1 MRHFGKLL
9 VCSFMVCSFMI
20 CLFPLLGVAA
30 AELEVLSVKVQKAPE
45 VDGAGQDAVW
55 AKVKPVTV
63 KDSASG
69 TNVLIRSVYTE
80 DQVFFLVQFSDSAEN
95 FLHKPWVWNAA
106 EKKYESGSHR
116 EDTFVFK
123 WNMMDHDVNLSNFS
137 DDDYRADV
145 WYWKANRTN
154 SAGYADDKS
163 QVLAA
168 QPIEKSTELTS
179 TSGKARHLGRYSDA
193 GKAAYKELKELTEY
207 QGDLVDRYP
216 ASTPEGSRADVH
228 AKGTWKGGFRTV
240 EYARALN
247 TGHDDDLQFEP
258 ASGKGYLFG
267 VSIFS
272 LYGRP
277 HIVNSPNFYGRG
289 RISEPLRLKF
299 Q

>member
-1 MRHFGKLL
+1 MSRLGKLL
-9 VCSFMVCSFMI
+9 IFSLMLCF
-20 CLFPLLGVAA
+20 FPLLGTAV
-30 AELEVLSVKVQKAPE
+30 AELEIPSVKVEKVP
-45 VDGAGQDAVW
+45 VLDGAGMDSAWQGL
-55 AKVKPVTV
+55 KPVTV

-69 TNVLIRSVYTE
+69 TNILIRSVYTA
-80 DQVFFLVQFSDSAEN
+80 DQVFFLVQFPDNAEN
-95 FLHKPWVWNAA
+95 FLHKPWVWNAT
-106 EKKYESGSHR
+106 EKKYETGPHR

-228 AKGTWKGGFRTV
+228 AKGSWNGGFRTI

-258 ASGKGYLFG
+258 AVGKAYLFG

>member
-1 MRHFGKLL
+1 MSRFRKLL
-9 VCSFMVCSFMI
+9 IFSLMI
-20 CLFPLLGVAA
+20 CLFPLLGIAV
-30 AELEVLSVKVQKAPE
+30 AELEIPSTKVDNGPVL
-45 VDGAGQDAVW
+45 DGAGLDAVW
-55 AKVKPVTV
+55 AKVRPISIT
-63 KDSASG
+63 DSASG
-69 TNVLIRSVYTE
+69 AKVLLRSVYNDE
-80 DQVFFLVQFSDSAEN
+80 QIFFLVQFPDTAEN

-106 EKKYESGSHR
+106 EKKYESGPNS

-123 WNMMDHDVNLSNFS
+123 WNMMDHVLDLSNFS

-154 SAGYADDKS
+154 PAGYSDDKS
-163 QVLAA
+163 QLLGS
-168 QPIEKSTELTS
+168 QPIKKSTELTS
-179 TSGKARHLGRYSDA
+179 KSGKKRHLGRYSDA
-193 GKAAYKELKELTEY
+193 GKSAYKDLKTLTEY
-207 QGDLVDRYP
+207 KGDLVNRYP

-228 AKGTWKGGFRTV
+228 AKGSWKGGFRTI

-258 ASGKGYLFG
+258 ASGKSYLFG

-277 HIVNSPNFYGRG
+277 HLENSPNYYGRG

>member
-1 MRHFGKLL
+1 MSRLGKLL
-9 VCSFMVCSFMI
+9 IFSLMI
-20 CLFPLLGVAA
+20 CFFPLLGTAV
-30 AELEVLSVKVQKAPE
+30 AELEIPSVKVEKAPDI
-45 VDGAGQDAVW
+45 DGAGMDAVW
-55 AKVKPVTV
+55 TKVKPISIE
-63 KDSASG
+63 DSASRAKI
-69 TNVLIRSVYTE
+69 LLRSVYTA
-80 DQVFFLVQFSDSAEN
+80 DQVFFLVQFPDTAEN
-95 FLHKPWVWNAA
+95 FLHKPWIWNAA
-106 EKKYESGSHR
+106 EKKYESGPNR

-154 SAGYADDKS
+154 PAGYSDDKS
-163 QVLAA
+163 QILGS
-168 QPIEKSTELTS
+168 QPIKKSTELTS

-193 GKAAYKELKELTEY
+193 GKAAYKELKTLTEY

-216 ASTPEGSRADVH
+216 ASTPEGSRADVQ
-228 AKGTWKGGFRTV
+228 AKGSWNGGFRTI

-247 TGHDDDLQFEP
+247 TGHEDDLQFEP
-258 ASGKGYLFG
+258 VSGKAYLFG

-277 HIVNSPNFYGRG
+277 HIENSPNYYGRG
-289 RISEPLRLKF
+289 RISEPLRLHF

>member
-1 MRHFGKLL
+1 MKHFSTLFIGALL
-9 VCSFMVCSFMI
+9 I
-20 CLFPLLGVAA
+20 CLVPMLGVAT
-30 AELEVLSVKVQKAPE
+30 AEIDIPSIKVDTPPL
-45 VDGAGQDAVW
+45 VDGHAQDAVW
-55 AKVKPVTV
+55 NGVKPIAIA
-63 KDSASG
+63 DSASG
-69 TNVLIRSVYTE
+69 SKILLRSVYTDE
-80 DQVFFLVQFSDSAEN
+80 QIFFLVQYPDSAEN

-106 EKKYESGSHR
+106 EKKYEEGSHR

-137 DDDYRADV
+137 DDDYQADV

-154 SAGYADDKS
+154 PAGFADDKN
-163 QVLAA
+163 QILGAK
-168 QPIEKSTELTS
+168 PIKKSTELTS
-179 TSGKARHLGRYSDA
+179 LTGKARHLGRYSDA
-193 GKAAYKELKELTEY
+193 GKAPYKELKEVTEY

-216 ASTPEGSRADVH
+216 TAKPEGSRADVH
-228 AKGTWKGGFRTV
+228 AKGVWNGGFRTV

-247 TGHDDDLQFEP
+247 TGHDDDLQFDP
-258 ASGKGYLFG
+258 ASGKAYLFG

-277 HIVNSPNFYGRG
+277 HIENSPNYYGRG

>member
-1 MRHFGKLL
+1 MSRLGKLL
-9 VCSFMVCSFMI
+9 IFSLMI
-20 CLFPLLGVAA
+20 CFFPLLGTAV
-30 AELEVLSVKVQKAPE
+30 AELEIPSVKVEKVP
-45 VDGAGQDAVW
+45 VLDGAGMDSAWQGL
-55 AKVKPVTV
+55 KPVTV

-69 TNVLIRSVYTE
+69 TNILIRSVYTA
-80 DQVFFLVQFSDSAEN
+80 DQVFFLVQFPDNAEN
-95 FLHKPWVWNAA
+95 FLHKPWVWNAT
-106 EKKYESGSHR
+106 EKKYETGPHR

-154 SAGYADDKS
+154 PAGYADDKS
-163 QVLAA
+163 QVLGA
-168 QPIEKSTELTS
+168 QPIKKSTELTS
-179 TSGKARHLGRYSDA
+179 MSGKARHLGRYSDA
-193 GKAAYKELKELTEY
+193 GKAAYKELKTLTEY
-207 QGDLVDRYP
+207 QGDLADRYP
-216 ASTPEGSRADVH
+216 VSTPEGSRADVH
-228 AKGTWKGGFRTV
+228 AKGTWNGGFRTI

-247 TGHDDDLQFEP
+247 TGHEDDLQFEP
-258 ASGKGYLFG
+258 ASGKAYLFG

-277 HIVNSPNFYGRG
+277 HIENSPNYYGRG

>member
-1 MRHFGKLL
+1 MSRLGKLL
-9 VCSFMVCSFMI
+9 IFSLMI
-20 CLFPLLGVAA
+20 CFFPLLGTAV
-30 AELEVLSVKVQKAPE
+30 AELEIPSVKVEKVP
-45 VDGAGQDAVW
+45 VLDGAGMDSAWQGL
-55 AKVKPVTV
+55 KPVTV

-69 TNVLIRSVYTE
+69 TNFLIRSVYSA
-80 DQVFFLVQFSDSAEN
+80 DQVFFLVQFPDNAEN
-95 FLHKPWVWNAA
+95 FLHKPWVWNAT
-106 EKKYESGSHR
+106 EKKYETGPHR

-137 DDDYRADV
+137 DDDYRADI

-154 SAGYADDKS
+154 PAGYSDDKS
-163 QVLAA
+163 QLLGS
-168 QPIEKSTELTS
+168 QPIKKSTELTS
-179 TSGKARHLGRYSDA
+179 MGGKVRHLGRYSDA
-193 GKAAYKELKELTEY
+193 GKSAYKELKTLTEY
-207 QGDLVDRYP
+207 QGDLVDRYS

-228 AKGTWKGGFRTV
+228 AKGSWAGGFRTV

-289 RISEPLRLKF
+289 RISEPLRLRF

>member
-1 MRHFGKLL
+1 MRYFRKFL
-9 VCSFMVCSFMI
+9 VCSFMV
-20 CLFPLLGVAA
+20 CLFPLLGVAT
-30 AELEVLSVKVQKAPE
+30 AELEVPSVKVQKAPE

-80 DQVFFLVQFSDSAEN
+80 DQIFFLVQFSDSAEN

-207 QGDLVDRYP
+207 QGELVDRYP
-216 ASTPEGSRADVH
+216 TTTPVGSRADVH

>member
-1 MRHFGKLL
+1 MWYFAKLL
-9 VCSFMVCSFMI
+9 VCSFMV

-30 AELEVLSVKVQKAPE
+30 AEIEIPSVKVQSVPE
-45 VDGAGQDAVW
+45 IDGAGGDAVW
-55 AKVKPVTV
+55 TKVKPVTV

-80 DQVFFLVQFSDSAEN
+80 DQVFFLVQFPDSAEN

-163 QVLAA
+163 QALAA